1 MSVDVCMAANK
12 TFVSHVANILNI
24 PIQVPK
30 NTESTAKGVACLAG
44 ITTGLMNID
53 LIENQEKT
61 VCNPNNALNQSM
73 EKDYKEWKKLIKKN
87 VSP

>member
-1 MSVDVCMAANK
+1 MSVDGGMAANK

-44 ITTGLMNID
+44 IPTGLMNID

>member
-1 MSVDVCMAANK
+1 
-12 TFVSHVANILNI
+12 
-24 PIQVPK
+24 
-30 NTESTAKGVACLAG
+30 
-44 ITTGLMNID
+44 MNID